1 MERQAHFSGGYVPLT
16 DGEREPALHSQMYI
30 STTSLSHANIYVCTY
45 LSDILNVF
53 V

>member
-30 STTSLSHANIYVCTY
+30 STTSLSHANIYV
-45 LSDILNVF
+45 SV
-53 V
+53 